1 MVLFLFLIRKV
12 RDFRLI
18 LFLSNY
24 EARGGFGK
32 PKLGASTTLVRGHP
46 LKPLPPANNMEAK
59 EPKKQ
64 LKTIGRPKKGANKK
78 DKRISFATT
87 TEEYEQL
94 TTRAAELKITVAEY
108 CHKMVH
114 SGKVVDVYSDVTKK
128 DRAVLY
134 GLANNVNQLA
144 YKANVGNYAGMQE
157 SLDNTI
163 TKIYAVLDKYY
174 DNLI

>member
-1 MVLFLFLIRKV
+1 
-12 RDFRLI
+12 
-18 LFLSNY
+18 
-24 EARGGFGK
+24 
-32 PKLGASTTLVRGHP
+32 
-46 LKPLPPANNMEAK
+46 MEKQEHKAQ
-59 EPKKQ
+59 PKKV
-64 LKTIGRPKKGANKK
+64 GRPKKGANKK

-87 TEEYEQL
+87 TEEYEKL
-94 TTRAAELKITVAEY
+94 TTTAAGLKITVAEY

-144 YKANVGNYAGMQE
+144 FKANVGNYSGMQE
-157 SLDNTI
+157 SLDNAI

-174 DNLI
+174 DNLL